1 MRELGVGILA
11 LLALPTVLGAGDPAL
26 TSTASLTLVEGGVTR
41 TLPDGALPLQISCTS
56 LKACNGDGCTPVPA
70 LLLGAD
76 ESGVS
81 PTFTLNVML
90 SDPAPAGTTL
100 RATAGGATP
109 VAGEARVTV
118 MTGGVTWPI
127 SGGTVRIDANDFPT
141 TGNHLALT
149 LTGVTDGAGR
159 TLDGTIVC
167 ISEVAAASDDG
178 GCGGGG
184 GRRGGGGGIDD

>member
-1 MRELGVGILA
+1 MRELGVGIVA
-11 LLALPTVLGAGDPAL
+11 LLVLPAVLGAGDPAL
-26 TSTASLTLVEGGVTR
+26 TSTASLTLVEDGVTR
-41 TLPDGALPLQISCTS
+41 ALPDGTLPLQISCTA

-70 LLLGAD
+70 LLLGAS
-76 ESGVS
+76 ETGIA

-100 RATAGGATP
+100 RATAGGTTP

-118 MTGGVTWPI
+118 MTGGVAWAI
-127 SGGTVRIDANDFPT
+127 SGGSVRIDANEFPT
-141 TGNHLALT
+141 TGDHLALT
-149 LTGVTDGAGR
+149 LTGVTDGSGR

-167 ISEVAAASDDG
+167 ISEATAASDDG

-184 GRRGGGGGIDD
+184 GRRPGGGGIDD